1 VPGAF
6 AHRARGT
13 LIVNG
18 DGVRLLICDDH
29 PVVRAGLNGMLSGE
43 PDFEVVGEA
52 ANGREAIALT
62 GELRPDVVLMDLR
75 MPEMDGVSAIL
86 QIKAE
91 HPETQILVLTTYESD
106 ADILR
111 AIEAGATG
119 YLLKDAPR
127 EELFGAIRVVAE
139 GKSPLAP
146 TVATRLMQRMRGTDE
161 ESFLST
167 REIEVLELVAR
178 GTSNKEIAK
187 RLWVSETTVKS
198 HMLHIF
204 DKLGVTDRTAA
215 VTAALKQGIIR
226 LEP

>member
-1 VPGAF
+1 MSISI
-6 AHRARGT
+6 
-13 LIVNG
+13 LIS
-18 DGVRLLICDDH
+18 DDH
-29 PVVRAGLNGMLSGE
+29 PVVRAGLRGMLSGE

-52 ANGREAIALT
+52 ENGKEAVGLT
-62 GELRPDVVLMDLR
+62 GELKPDVVLMDLR
-75 MPEMDGVSAIL
+75 MPEMDGVAAIER
-86 QIKAE
+86 IRAE
-91 HPETQILVLTTYESD
+91 HPKVQILVLTTYESD

-111 AIEAGATG
+111 AIETGATG
-119 YLLKDAPR
+119 YLLKDTPR
-127 EELFGAIRVVAE
+127 EELFGAIRTVAE

-146 TVATRLMQRMRGTDE
+146 GVATRLMQRMRDTDE
-161 ESFLST
+161 EGLST

-187 RLWVSETTVKS
+187 QLWVSETTVKS

-215 VTAALKQGIIR
+215 VTAALKRGIIR

>member
-1 VPGAF
+1 VSEEI
-6 AHRARGT
+6 RI
-13 LIVNG
+13 LIT
-18 DGVRLLICDDH
+18 DDH
-29 PVVRAGLNGMLSGE
+29 PVVRAGLGGMISGE

-52 ANGREAIALT
+52 RDGKEAMAMT
-62 GELRPDVVLMDLR
+62 GELKPNVVLMDLR
-75 MPEMDGVSAIL
+75 MPEMDGVTAIGH
-86 QIKAE
+86 IKAE
-91 HPETQILVLTTYESD
+91 YPEVQILVLTTYESD

-111 AIEAGATG
+111 AIEMGATG
-119 YLLKDAPR
+119 YLLKDTPR
-127 EELFGAIRVVAE
+127 EELFGAIRLVAE

-146 TVATRLMQRMRGTDE
+146 GVATRLMQRMRGSE
-161 ESFLST
+161 EEGLST

-187 RLWVSETTVKS
+187 QLWVSETTVKS

-215 VTAALKQGIIR
+215 VTAALKRGIIR

>member
-1 VPGAF
+1 VS
-6 AHRARGT
+6 
-13 LIVNG
+13 
-18 DGVRLLICDDH
+18 VRLLISDDH
-29 PVVRAGLNGMLSGE
+29 PVVRAGLSGMLSGE

-52 ANGREAIALT
+52 TNGKEAVALT

-75 MPEMDGVSAIL
+75 MPEMDGVTATSH
-86 QIKAE
+86 IKAE
-91 HPETQILVLTTYESD
+91 HPKTQILILTTYESD

-111 AIEAGATG
+111 AIETGATG

-127 EELFGAIRVVAE
+127 EELFEAIRVVAE

-146 TVATRLMQRMRGTDE
+146 TVASRLVGRMRGDDE
-161 ESFLST
+161 EALSS

-187 RLWVSETTVKS
+187 SLWVSETTVKS

-215 VTAALKQGIIR
+215 VTEALKRGIIR

>member
-1 VPGAF
+1 MSD
-6 AHRARGT
+6 
-13 LIVNG
+13 N
-18 DGVRLLICDDH
+18 VRLLISDDH
-29 PVVRAGLNGMLSGE
+29 PVVRVGLRGMLSGE

-52 ANGREAIALT
+52 TNGKEAVTLT

-75 MPEMDGVSAIL
+75 MPEMDGVTATG

-91 HPETQILVLTTYESD
+91 HPETQVLVLTTYESD

-111 AIEAGATG
+111 AIETGASG
-119 YLLKDAPR
+119 YILKDAPR
-127 EELFGAIRVVAE
+127 EELFGAIRAVAE

-146 TVATRLMQRMRGTDE
+146 AVATRLMQRMRGSAE
-161 ESFLST
+161 EEALSA

>member
-1 VPGAF
+1 MS
-6 AHRARGT
+6 
-13 LIVNG
+13 
-18 DGVRLLICDDH
+18 VRLLISDDH
-29 PVVRAGLNGMLSGE
+29 PVVRAGLSGMLSGE

-52 ANGREAIALT
+52 KNGKEAVALT

-75 MPEMDGVSAIL
+75 MPEMDGVTAISH
-86 QIKAE
+86 IKAE
-91 HPETQILVLTTYESD
+91 HSETHILVLTTYEID
-106 ADILR
+106 ADILL
-111 AIEAGATG
+111 AIETGATG

-127 EELFGAIRVVAE
+127 EQLFEAIRVVAE

-146 TVATRLMQRMRGTDE
+146 TVASRLVGRMRGDDE
-161 ESFLST
+161 EALSS

-187 RLWVSETTVKS
+187 SLWVSETTVKS

-215 VTAALKQGIIR
+215 VTEALKRGIIR

>member
-1 VPGAF
+1 LSES
-6 AHRARGT
+6 AHENASENVRI
-13 LIVNG
+13 LIS
-18 DGVRLLICDDH
+18 DDH
-29 PVVRAGLNGMLSGE
+29 PVVRTGLRGMISGE
-43 PDFEVVGEA
+43 PDFDVVGEA
-52 ANGREAIALT
+52 ENGKEAVALT

-75 MPEMDGVSAIL
+75 MPEMDGVTAIGH
-86 QIKAE
+86 IKAE
-91 HPETQILVLTTYESD
+91 HPEVQILVLTTYESD

-111 AIEAGATG
+111 AIETGATG
-119 YLLKDAPR
+119 YLLKDTPR
-127 EELFGAIRVVAE
+127 QELFGAIRQVAQ

-146 TVATRLMQRMRGTDE
+146 GVAARLMQRMRDPAE
-161 ESFLST
+161 EGLST

-187 RLWVSETTVKS
+187 QLWVSETTVKS

-215 VTAALKQGIIR
+215 VTAALKRGIIR

>member
-1 VPGAF
+1 VS
-6 AHRARGT
+6 
-13 LIVNG
+13 
-18 DGVRLLICDDH
+18 VRLVISDDH
-29 PVVRAGLNGMLSGE
+29 PVVRAGLSGMLSGE

-52 ANGREAIALT
+52 KDGKEAVALAD
-62 GELRPDVVLMDLR
+62 ELRPDVVLMDLR
-75 MPEMDGVSAIL
+75 MPEMSGVAAISR
-86 QIKAE
+86 IKAE
-91 HPETQILVLTTYESD
+91 HPEIQILVLTTYESD

-111 AIEAGATG
+111 AVETGASG

-146 TVATRLMQRMRGTDE
+146 TVATRLMQRMRGSE
-161 ESFLST
+161 EEALST

-187 RLWVSETTVKS
+187 QLWVSETTVKS

-215 VTAALKQGIIR
+215 VTEALKRGIIR